1 MGDVTPKNID
11 LSIIIVSYNTRDQ
24 TVECIG
30 SVYEK
35 TSDITFEIII
45 VDNNSSDD
53 SCEAIQKQF
62 DDVIIIR
69 NADNLG
75 FAKGAN
81 SGAKK
86 ARGKYFCFLN
96 SDTNLV
102 NNAMKEMVEV
112 METNHEIGIAGPLV
126 LDPMMGI
133 NQSLLNI
140 STSGTLLRLLGIK
153 RMIKIDAN
161 FLSRFPRGYELKLG
175 TGLVGACIL
184 VRRDLF
190 DTLGGFDEQF
200 FFYWEESDF
209 ILNAMRNRWKA
220 MFLPAGKVI
229 HDTGGTVRKLS
240 LEERKNIVYHFYRG
254 LLLFCRKNYGNLAL
268 ILARFTTRLVLMA
281 KRYHYM
287 VKWKKKED
295 VASKFTIYSHVLDKI
310 YSRKHN

>member
-1 MGDVTPKNID
+1 MHDLKQKDID
-11 LSIIIVSYNTRDQ
+11 LSIIIVNYNTRDQ
-24 TVECIG
+24 TVDCIR
-30 SVYEK
+30 SIYEK

-45 VDNNSSDD
+45 VDNNSSDG
-53 SCEAIQKQF
+53 SCEVIQKHF
-62 DDVIIIR
+62 DEVIIIV
-69 NADNLG
+69 NSDNLG

-81 SGAKK
+81 VGARN

-102 NNAMKEMVEV
+102 NNAMREMLDV
-112 METNHEIGIAGPLV
+112 MNANRQIGIAGPLI
-126 LDPMMGI
+126 LDPEMGI

-140 STSGTLLRLLGIK
+140 SISGTLLRLLGIK
-153 RMIKIDAN
+153 RMIKINEN
-161 FLSRFPRGYELKLG
+161 FLSNHPRGYELTMG
-175 TGLVGACIL
+175 TGLIGACIL

-190 DTLGGFDEQF
+190 EALGGFDEQF

-220 MFLPAGKVI
+220 VFLPAGKVI

-240 LEERKNIVYHFYRG
+240 LEERKNVVYHFYYG
-254 LLLFCRKNYGNLAL
+254 LLFYCRKNYGKLGFV
-268 ILARFTTRLVLMA
+268 LARFTTRVIIMV

-295 VASKFTIYSHVLDKI
+295 IASKFMIYSHVLEKL
-310 YSRKHN
+310 YLRKYH